1 MILSSFRHK
10 KSPYFKDLYFNGGS
24 EGGYLGKTIKNQI
37 LKRNLKAI
45 FGVFLD
51 GVPVMN
57 GGDDLPL
64 FPAFISVIK
73 DRNFHLVS
81 HLCVSLLQKD

>member
-1 MILSSFRHK
+1 MRAPNIK
-10 KSPYFKDLYFNGGS
+10 KTLHSKDLFKSGGS

-57 GGDDLPL
+57 GGDDLSL
-64 FPAFISVIK
+64 FPTLLCVLK